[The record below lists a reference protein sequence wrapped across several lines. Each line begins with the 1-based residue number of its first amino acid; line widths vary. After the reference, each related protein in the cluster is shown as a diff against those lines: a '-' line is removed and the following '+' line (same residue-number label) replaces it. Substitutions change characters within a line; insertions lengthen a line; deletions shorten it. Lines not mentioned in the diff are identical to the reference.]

1 MKAIIIGAVVLSA
14 AVIVVAEDS
23 PDLTREAKAGAFAY
37 QEANR
42 DNVGRGARIA
52 AWGTSRGVA
61 SCSSCHGYDG
71 VGNGNSQIPRLAG
84 QSSAY
89 LLEQLNDFASGN
101 RPNAYMANFAQR
113 LSAQERADVA
123 AYYASLESGFPPP
136 EREPAAKLLQRGRQ
150 LADFGDDKLTVQSC
164 NNCHGPQGSGEYP
177 AIPALQGQYS
187 SYISGRLE
195 RWKAAPLRDDD
206 LMSRVASEL
215 RPEDIQA
222 VSTYFEQLP
231 HSLDQSAQ

>member
-1 MKAIIIGAVVLSA
+1 VKAIIVGAVIVSV
-14 AVIVVAEDS
+14 AVIVVAENS
-23 PDLTREAKAGAFAY
+23 PNS
-37 QEANR
+37 EANGG
-42 DNVGRGARIA
+42 NVGRGARIA

-89 LLEQLNDFASGN
+89 LLQQLNDFASGN

-123 AYYASLESGFPPP
+123 VYFASLESGFPPP
-136 EREPAAKLLQRGRQ
+136 ERESAANILQRGRQ
-150 LADFGDDKLTVQSC
+150 LAEYGDDKLTVQSC
-164 NNCHGPQGSGEYP
+164 NNCHGPQGTGEYP
-177 AIPALQGQYS
+177 EIPALQGQYS
-187 SYISGRLE
+187 SYIVGRLK
-195 RWKAAPLRDDD
+195 RWKEAPLRDDD

-215 RPEDIQA
+215 GPDDMQA

-231 HSLDQSAQ
+231 NAHDGGIK